1 MHVNLCA
8 ANAQRLS
15 KFVVARLLAECDGC
29 FPARCDV
36 SNQSI
41 SDHRNLGIYANN
53 SLQDG
58 KESSLN
64 TRPNTFSVGS
74 VIVLMATL
82 LLAPLASVSAWA
94 QSVPASSSAQKPA
107 PAAVPARW
115 VGAGDTPDDA
125 GPLAKDLSPALTTAA
140 IDKAMRKV
148 GDWQLER
155 GRSHFTQDWTF
166 SALYTGFIAAADS
179 LPSPA
184 YQEAMIDVGKKY
196 DWTLGA
202 AAEPCRRPRHWPD
215 VSLALPQAARPED
228 DEPTKTQFDKLMT
241 IPDDPAKPVW
251 WWCDALFMGPDT
263 WAKLYKATGNKAYL
277 EYIDR
282 EWWITSKLL
291 YDPAQHLYFRD
302 ATFLDK
308 KEKNG
313 QPLFWSRGNG
323 WVLAGLARVLQDM
336 PADYPTRQKYVDQYQ
351 QMAKRIAALQG
362 SDGLW
367 RTGLLDQSSYALPED
382 SGSAFFVFAMAWG
395 INHHLLDEKTYLPVV
410 EKGWKGLIG
419 HVYADGRLGW
429 IQPIGAAPGAFTPT
443 SSYVYGVGAFLLAG
457 SELKQLHP
465 AHAKR

>member
-1 MHVNLCA
+1 MP
-8 ANAQRLS
+8 S
-15 KFVVARLLAECDGC
+15 
-29 FPARCDV
+29 
-36 SNQSI
+36 
-41 SDHRNLGIYANN
+41 N
-53 SLQDG
+53 SLQDR
-58 KESSLN
+58 KENSLN
-64 TRPNTFSVGS
+64 KRRTM
-74 VIVLMATL
+74 LMATL
-82 LLAPLASVSAWA
+82 LLAPLVCGPVWA
-94 QSVPASSSAQKPA
+94 QSGPVAQKPA
-107 PAAVPARW
+107 TAAVPARW
-115 VGAGDTPDDA
+115 VGAGDTPEDA
-125 GPLAKDLSPALTTAA
+125 GPLATDLSPALTTAA

-166 SALYTGFIAAADS
+166 SALYTGFIAAADA
-179 LPSPA
+179 LPDPA
-184 YQEAMIDVGKKY
+184 YQEAMVEVGKKY
-196 DWTLGA
+196 NWTLG
-202 AAEPCRRPRHWPD
+202 PRLNHAD
-215 VSLALPQAARPED
+215 DHVIGQMYLSLYLKLHDPKMMA
-228 DEPTKTQFDKLMT
+228 PTKTQFDQLMT

-251 WWCDALFMGPDT
+251 WWCDALYMGPDT

-282 EWWITSKLL
+282 EWWVTSKLL

-465 AHAKR
+465 VHAKR

>member
-1 MHVNLCA
+1 MPINL
-8 ANAQRLS
+8 
-15 KFVVARLLAECDGC
+15 
-29 FPARCDV
+29 
-36 SNQSI
+36 
-41 SDHRNLGIYANN
+41 
-53 SLQDG
+53 LQDRKKG
-58 KESSLN
+58 SLD
-64 TRPNTFSVGS
+64 TRRNYFPVG
-74 VIVLMATL
+74 LTTLATL
-82 LLAPLASVSAWA
+82 LLAPLACAPIWA
-94 QSVPASSSAQKPA
+94 QSVPAAQKPTA
-107 PAAVPARW
+107 AAVPARW
-115 VGAGDTPDDA
+115 IGAGDTPDDA
-125 GPLAKDLSPALTTAA
+125 GPLATDLSPAITTAA

-166 SALYTGFIAAADS
+166 SALYTGFIAAADA
-179 LPSPA
+179 LPDPA
-184 YQEAMIDVGKKY
+184 YQAAMVDVGKKY
-196 DWTLGA
+196 NWTLGA
-202 AAEPCRRPRHWPD
+202 RLNHADDH
-215 VSLALPQAARPED
+215 VIGQMYLSLYLKLHDPKMMT
-228 DEPTKTQFDKLMT
+228 PTKTQFDQLMT

-251 WWCDALFMGPDT
+251 SWCDALFMGPDT

-351 QMAKRIAALQG
+351 QMAKTIAALQG

-395 INHHLLDEKTYLPVV
+395 INHHLLDEKIYLPVV